1 MSRSDHG
8 FTLVELMIVM
18 VLIGILSLTIP
29 NFIANWLQA
38 SSLAQQR
45 TALLSNA
52 ENALDTVNQD
62 IRLSGAADDN
72 NRWADPNAP
81 GAPADQLS
89 WQSTSNVLVL
99 AKAAADSSKNIIFS
113 DPAKYISQKDN
124 EIYYVSGGTLYR
136 RTIKS
141 SDATDATVTTCPPAV
156 ATAGCPADKTIATGV
171 TAFSVKYY
179 DADENQVIP
188 SDARSIQLAITMQDK
203 SGYKTISA
211 SYTTRMVFRNE

>member
-1 MSRSDHG
+1 MSRSGSG

-18 VLIGILSLTIP
+18 VLVGILSLMIP

-45 TALLSNA
+45 TALLGDA
-52 ENALDTVNQD
+52 EDALDTVSQD

-81 GAPADQLS
+81 GAPANELS
-89 WQSTSNVLVL
+89 WQSTASTLVL
-99 AKAAADSSKNIIFS
+99 AKAAEDSSKNIIFS

-124 EIYYVSGGTLYR
+124 QVYYVSSGTLYR

-141 SDATDATVTTCPPAV
+141 NDPNDAAITTCPPAS
-156 ATAGCPADKTIATGV
+156 ASSSCPADKAVATGV
-171 TAFSVKYY
+171 SAFSVKYY
-179 DADENQVIP
+179 DADENQVAA
-188 SDARSIQLAITMQDK
+188 SDARSIQLGITMQDK

-211 SYTTRMVFRNE
+211 SYSTRMVFRNE